1 MKPSLGVIFAAVSTF
16 AIIIT
21 AFVVLTLT
29 NHPTDFFVQL
39 LTVQTVPAIAAILGL
54 VNYRKIMQVQ
64 SQTNGTT
71 SALTDINAR
80 QSSALG
86 ASVPVEA
93 IAGLATVKAGVAVP
107 PAAAIPAV

>member
-1 MKPSLGVIFAAVSTF
+1 
-16 AIIIT
+16 
-21 AFVVLTLT
+21 
-29 NHPTDFFVQL
+29 
-39 LTVQTVPAIAAILGL
+39 
-54 VNYRKIMQVQ
+54 MQVQ